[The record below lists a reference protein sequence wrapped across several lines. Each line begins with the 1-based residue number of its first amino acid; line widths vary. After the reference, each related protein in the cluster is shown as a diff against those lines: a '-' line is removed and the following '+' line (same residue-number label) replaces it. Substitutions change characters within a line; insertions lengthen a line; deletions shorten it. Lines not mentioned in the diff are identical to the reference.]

1 MAAASTPTVCVVG
14 SGGREHA
21 LAVAMSRN
29 AKVVVCPGNAG
40 MQALGATCVP
50 GPPEA
55 LDADLFVIGPEVPL
69 VEGLADRLR
78 GLGRAVFGPGA
89 DGARLEGSKAWMKQ
103 VLSEAGVP
111 TARYAAFDSP
121 GPAVDLLRS
130 LPGPWVVKTDG
141 LAAGKGVLVTDD
153 LNEAEADVAAKLSGV
168 SFGEAGRRVVIEEAL
183 SGPELSVM
191 AVCDGKTAVALPPAR
206 DHKRAFDGDL
216 GPNTG
221 GMGAFSPVTDAGDE
235 LVEEVMKTAVEPT
248 LEALSSR
255 GIDYRGVLYAG
266 LILTV
271 DGPKVLEFNVR
282 FGDPETQAVLSRLQ
296 GNLTGLLA
304 AAAAGRLG
312 DVEAVNFAADTS
324 VCVVMAAPGYPDAPR
339 LGGLISGLGSNLPSG
354 ASVFAAGVA
363 SSQRDQSS
371 RHRHH
376 GPAGSEAGLGPGPLV
391 TSAGR
396 VLAVTGT
403 GPSIGEARRV
413 AYEAV
418 GSIRWPGAWW
428 RNDIGLGEAEA
439 AGRADSGSAR

>member
-1 MAAASTPTVCVVG
+1 MAAVSTPTVCVVG
-14 SGGREHA
+14 SAGREHA
-21 LAVAMSRN
+21 LAVAMSRG
-29 AKVVVCPGNAG
+29 AKVVVCPGNPG
-40 MQALGATCVP
+40 MQALGVTCVA

-55 LDADLFVIGPEVPL
+55 LDADLFVIGPEAPL
-69 VEGLADRLR
+69 VDGLADRLR

-111 TARYAAFDSP
+111 TASYAAFDSP
-121 GPAVDLLRS
+121 GPAVEFLRS

-153 LNEAEADVAAKLSGV
+153 LNEAEADVAAKLSGL

-221 GMGAFSPVTDAGDE
+221 GMGAFSPVRDAGDG

-248 LEALSSR
+248 LQALSSR

-266 LILTV
+266 LILTA

-282 FGDPETQAVLSRLQ
+282 FGDPETQAVLSRLR
-296 GNLTGLLA
+296 GDLTGLLA

-312 DVEAVNFAADTS
+312 GVEPVNFTADAS

-339 LGGLISGLGSNLPSG
+339 LGGMISGLGSNLPAG
-354 ASVFAAGVA
+354 ATLYAAGVA
-363 SSQRDQSS
+363 SSEQSQSS
-371 RHRHH
+371 SHRPHD
-376 GPAGSEAGLGPGPLV
+376 PAGPGPLV
-391 TSAGR
+391 TSGGR

-413 AYEAV
+413 AYEGV
-418 GSIRWPGAWW
+418 GLIRWPGVWW
-428 RNDIGLGEAEA
+428 RNDIGLGEAERA
-439 AGRADSGSAR
+439 LSADSRSAK